1 MVLIVI
7 ITIFNNI
14 IVITTISQD
23 IGAGLNPYVPAI
35 VTGAIR
41 LTGTLIGGPD
51 SPPLS
56 ATGFHFSRLSSAVFY
71 CP

>member
-7 ITIFNNI
+7 ITVFNN
-14 IVITTISQD
+14 IVITTICQD

-41 LTGTLIGGPD
+41 LTGTLIGG
-51 SPPLS
+51 
-56 ATGFHFSRLSSAVFY
+56 
-71 CP
+71 